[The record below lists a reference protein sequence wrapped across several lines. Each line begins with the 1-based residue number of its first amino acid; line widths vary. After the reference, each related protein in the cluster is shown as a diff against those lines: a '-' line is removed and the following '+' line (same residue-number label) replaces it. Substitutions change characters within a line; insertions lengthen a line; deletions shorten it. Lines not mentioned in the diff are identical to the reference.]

1 MKKFVTLILSLAIA
15 GSAFAQMSG
24 YSSQSNGTTL
34 GANETLTA
42 DGIALG
48 NAVKL
53 RGYVNTILHRQDDD
67 QAESP
72 YDGTIV
78 NGDIDLLIDLS
89 PVTAEIHLRLGDEFD
104 RPTVPHTSL
113 TRPLSPQPN
122 SNDAELEQIFSRYS
136 FNQDFHLT
144 FGRQLTV
151 LGFESDE
158 ATDRYAV
165 TNSYRGDAN
174 MNQGKGYVDG
184 IRLNYNNGMFGF
196 ILGLHDSY
204 NIHTDDGNDLE
215 DGMAIDIAASVML
228 ASTLELRLGFAN
240 ENGGS
245 GANSDD
251 ARRVNGWVAWK
262 PNDLTLALE
271 LDHFDLANDHDGW
284 DMMLLANYQFTD
296 MFAATLRYAHMDEE
310 DGADHDQ
317 TDRITLALLFNITDH
332 FDINFEYSHVDE
344 DDGDNDNEFY
354 LQALLAY

>member
-1 MKKFVTLILSLAIA
+1 MDF
-15 GSAFAQMSG
+15 
-24 YSSQSNGTTL
+24 
-34 GANETLTA
+34 
-42 DGIALG
+42 
-48 NAVKL
+48 
-53 RGYVNTILHRQDDD
+53 
-67 QAESP
+67 
-72 YDGTIV
+72 
-78 NGDIDLLIDLS
+78 LIDLS
-89 PVTAEIHLRLGDEFD
+89 PVTAEIHLAVGDDFSAPHGSFD
-104 RPTVPHTSL
+104 R
-113 TRPLSPQPN
+113 N
-122 SNDAELEQIFSRYS
+122 GSNNISNGVNLEQIFSRYS

-165 TNSYRGDAN
+165 TNSYRGDASLN
-174 MNQGKGYVDG
+174 KGRGYVDG

-204 NIHTDDGNDLE
+204 NINKDGNDLE

-228 ASTLELRLGFAN
+228 APTLELRLGFAN

-262 PNDLTLALE
+262 PSDLTLALE
-271 LDHFDLANDHDGW
+271 LDHFDYANDHDGW

-296 MFAATLRYAHMDEE
+296 MFAATLRYAHMDVE
-310 DGADHDQ
+310 DGPNHDQ

-344 DDGDNDNEFY
+344 DNGDNDNEFY

>member
-1 MKKFVTLILSLAIA
+1 MKKFVTLILSLALA

-53 RGYVNTILHRQDDD
+53 RGYVNTILHRQDNDPTN
-67 QAESP
+67 SP
-72 YDGTIV
+72 YDGTIAH
-78 NGDIDLLIDLS
+78 GDIDFLIDLS
-89 PVTAEIHLRLGDEFD
+89 PVTAEVHLATGD
-104 RPTVPHTSL
+104 TVSFHGNTAPS
-113 TRPLSPQPN
+113 N
-122 SNDAELEQIFSRYS
+122 SNVVNLEQIFTRYS

-165 TNSYRGDAN
+165 TNSYRGNASVN
-174 MNQGKGYVDG
+174 KGKGYVDG

-204 NIHTDDGNDLE
+204 NINNDGNDLE

-228 ASTLELRLGFAN
+228 ASTLELRLGYAN
-240 ENGGS
+240 ENG
-245 GANSDD
+245 AVNDDD

-262 PNDLTLALE
+262 PSDLTLALE
-271 LDHFDLANDHDGW
+271 LDHFDYANDHDGW

-296 MFAATLRYAHMDEE
+296 MFAATLRYAHMDLEH
-310 DGADHDQ
+310 GNTHNQ

-344 DDGDNDNEFY
+344 DNGDNDNEFY

>member
-1 MKKFVTLILSLAIA
+1 MKKFVTLILSLAFA

-53 RGYVNTILHRQDDD
+53 RGYVNTILYRHD
-67 QAESP
+67 ENNNSSP
-72 YDGTIV
+72 HDGTIV
-78 NGDIDLLIDLS
+78 HGDLDFLIDLS
-89 PVTAEIHLRLGDEFD
+89 PITAEVHLAVGD
-104 RPTVPHTSL
+104 VVSL
-113 TRPLSPQPN
+113 DANSTPSN
-122 SNDAELEQIFSRYS
+122 SNGVNLEQAFGRYS

-151 LGFESDE
+151 LGFQSDE
-158 ATDRYAV
+158 ATHRYAV
-165 TNSYRGDAN
+165 TNSYRGDAALN
-174 MNQGKGYVDG
+174 NGRGYVDG

-204 NIHTDDGNDLE
+204 NINNDGNDLE

-228 ASTLELRLGFAN
+228 APTLELRLGFAN
-240 ENGGS
+240 END
-245 GANSDD
+245 ANSSDD
-251 ARRVNGWVAWK
+251 SNRVNGWIAWK

-271 LDHFDLANDHDGW
+271 LDHFDFGNNHDGW

-310 DGADHDQ
+310 HGNTHRQ
-317 TDRITLALLFNITDH
+317 SDRITLALLFNITDH

-344 DDGDNDNEFY
+344 DNPNGDNDNEFY

>member
-53 RGYVNTILHRQDDD
+53 RGYVNTILHRQDDNNTG
-67 QAESP
+67 SP
-72 YDGTIV
+72 HDGTIV
-78 NGDIDLLIDLS
+78 HGDLDFLIDLS
-89 PVTAEIHLRLGDEFD
+89 PVTAEVHLAVGDM
-104 RPTVPHTSL
+104 VSL
-113 TRPLSPQPN
+113 EGN
-122 SNDAELEQIFSRYS
+122 SSSYKSQGTGVNLEQIFTRYS

-165 TNSYRGDAN
+165 TNSYRGNASLN
-174 MNQGKGYVDG
+174 NGRGYVDG

-204 NIHTDDGNDLE
+204 NINNDSNDLE

-228 ASTLELRLGFAN
+228 APTLELRLGFAN
-240 ENGGS
+240 ENGGKSKS
-245 GANSDD
+245 GAEPDD
-251 ARRVNGWVAWK
+251 ARRANGWVAWK
-262 PNDLTLALE
+262 PSDLTLALE
-271 LDHFDLANDHDGW
+271 LDHFDYSNDHDGW

-296 MFAATLRYAHMDEE
+296 MFAATLRYAHMDVE
-310 DGADHDQ
+310 HSNTHNQ

-344 DDGDNDNEFY
+344 DNGDTDNEFY